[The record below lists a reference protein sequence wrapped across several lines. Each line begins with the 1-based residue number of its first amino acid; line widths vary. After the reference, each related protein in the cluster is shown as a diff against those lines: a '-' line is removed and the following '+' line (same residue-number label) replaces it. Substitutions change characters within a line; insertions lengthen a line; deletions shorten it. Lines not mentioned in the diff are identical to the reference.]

1 VTADRELK
9 SRVRE
14 RKGRST
20 AMLPTST
27 LFEDAEQGH
36 ARRRRGQAKAHGGLP
51 EGHADITRELADVW
65 LPKEES

>member
-27 LFEDAEQGH
+27 LFEDAVPAHAGRRH
-36 ARRRRGQAKAHGGLP
+36 ARRTANEGLP
-51 EGHADITRELADVW
+51 KGHADITKELADVW
-65 LPKEES
+65 LPKEGS